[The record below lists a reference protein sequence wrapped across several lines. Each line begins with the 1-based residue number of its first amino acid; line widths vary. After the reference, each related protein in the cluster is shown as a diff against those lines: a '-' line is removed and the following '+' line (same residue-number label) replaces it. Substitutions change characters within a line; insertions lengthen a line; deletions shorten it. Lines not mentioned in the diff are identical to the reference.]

1 MMATMKVRHSVRYD
15 APVADVY
22 AMLTDPVF
30 REKAAHAQDAT
41 DVKVSVEGQK
51 LTLDMQASNRGLPGF
66 AQKFAGERTHSIT
79 SELWS
84 DDGVAG
90 ERVADFAVA
99 TPGKPT
105 SIVGTRR
112 LVADGDAT
120 LDTFEGECKA
130 KVPLIGGKLEGIMAG
145 QFTDGLDKEHA
156 VGIAWLKGDR

>member
-1 MMATMKVRHSVRYD
+1 MMASMKVRHSVRYE
-15 APVADVY
+15 APIADVY

-30 REKAAHAQDAT
+30 REKAAVAQDAT
-41 DVKVSVEGQK
+41 DVKVSVDGQK
-51 LTLDMQASNRGLPGF
+51 LTLDMQASNSGLPGF
-66 AQKFAGERTHSIT
+66 AQKFAGDRTHSIT

-84 DDGVAG
+84 DGSVTGDWVA
-90 ERVADFAVA
+90 EFSVS

-105 SIVGTRR
+105 SITGSRR
-112 LVADGDAT
+112 LVADGDGT

-145 QFTDGLDKEHA
+145 QFTGGLDKEHA

>member
-1 MMATMKVRHSVRYD
+1 MMACMKVRHSVRYD
-15 APVADVY
+15 APVADVF

-30 REKAAHAQDAT
+30 REKAAIAQDAT
-41 DVKVSVEGQK
+41 DVKVEVDGQK
-51 LTLDMQASNRGLPGF
+51 LTLDMQASNSGLPGF

-84 DDGVAG
+84 DGGASGDWVA
-90 ERVADFAVA
+90 EFSVA

-105 SIVGTRR
+105 SITGSRR
-112 LVADGDAT
+112 LVADGDGT
-120 LDTFEGECKA
+120 LDAFEGECKA

>member
-1 MMATMKVRHSVRYD
+1 MATMKVRHSVRYD

-30 REKAAHAQDAT
+30 REKAAIAQDAT
-41 DVKVSVEGQK
+41 DVKVSVDGQR
-51 LTLDMQASNRGLPGF
+51 LTLDMQASNSGLPGF

-79 SELWS
+79 SEQWS
-84 DDGVAG
+84 GGGAAG
-90 ERVADFAVA
+90 EWVADFSVA

-105 SIVGTRR
+105 SITGSRR
-112 LVADGDAT
+112 LVADGDGT
-120 LDTFEGECKA
+120 LDTFDGECKA

>member
-1 MMATMKVRHSVRYD
+1 MMATMKVRHSVRYA
-15 APVADVY
+15 APIGDVY
-22 AMLTDPVF
+22 AMLTDPAF

-41 DVKVSVEGQK
+41 DVKVSVDGQQ
-51 LTLDMQASNRGLPGF
+51 LTLDMQASNSGLPGF
-66 AQKFAGERTHSIT
+66 AQKFAGDRTHSIT
-79 SELWS
+79 SEQWS
-84 DDGVAG
+84 DGSVA
-90 ERVADFAVA
+90 EFSVA

-105 SIVGTRR
+105 SITGTRR

-156 VGIAWLKGDR
+156 VGVAWLKGER